1 MLVLYCK
8 LPCIDYD
15 LQMFEVVEERAGIM
29 TPKYNLEPPHYD
41 GIQALCISQ
50 DTLFSGSRDMCIKKW
65 DLSSQQLKYV
75 RKSQIVLKI
84 FFFYFIL
91 STFKVI

>member
-1 MLVLYCK
+1 
-8 LPCIDYD
+8 
-15 LQMFEVVEERAGIM
+15 M

-75 RKSQIVLKI
+75 RKSRKVLKKKY
-84 FFFYFIL
+84 FNFIL

>member
-1 MLVLYCK
+1 
-8 LPCIDYD
+8 
-15 LQMFEVVEERAGIM
+15 MFEVVEERAGIM

-75 RKSQIVLKI
+75 RKSQKILKI
-84 FFFYFIL
+84 FFLNFIL
-91 STFKVI
+91 STFKVIWNKFTVYFNTESAMN